1 MKKNCKGCNNKL
13 TKIIDICKS
22 PTCDLYLSKSQKDKK
37 LKLYSLDLYFCK
49 NCKLIQLTDIINPE
63 KIYSKYLYKSKHS
76 FGLELHFKEYCEKII
91 KLLKLNPQKKILDI
105 GCNDGTL
112 LKFFVKKGYKVL
124 GVDPASNIS
133 SDCKKNNV
141 PLINKFL
148 VKKLVKKIIKKN
160 NLFDVITAN
169 NVLANIPKLKEFLSC
184 VSMLLKKDGYFIFE
198 TIDGPS
204 LIKNKYID
212 MINSEHIY
220 YFSLTSVKELLNMHN
235 LKVVFIE
242 KNKLKGGSFRVYAKK
257 NNNKALI
264 SKTNSNEIK
273 KILLKEKK
281 QGFSSLGAVKK
292 YNKIY
297 ALEKIKT
304 ENFIKKLLLKDKM
317 FAYGASA
324 GSTSMIYFYNLKKS
338 ISFLVDDN
346 KLRVNLYAP
355 GSKIKILNPSKI
367 LSHNPKYTIL
377 LAWRY
382 RDQILSKNKKY
393 VENGGKF
400 ISLYPKIEIIK

>member
-49 NCKLIQLTDIINPE
+49 NCKLIQLKDIINPE

-76 FGLELHFKEYCEKII
+76 FGLELHFKEYCERVI
-91 KLLKLNPQKKILDI
+91 KLLKLNSKKEILDI
-105 GCNDGTL
+105 GCNDGTF

-124 GVDPASNIS
+124 GIDPANNIS
-133 SDCKKNNV
+133 NDCKKNNV
-141 PLINKFL
+141 PLINKFF
-148 VKKLVKKIIKKN
+148 VKKLVEKIIKKN

-220 YFSLTSVKELLNMHN
+220 YFSLVSIKKLLNMHN

-304 ENFIKKLLLKDKM
+304 ENFIKKLLLK
-317 FAYGASA
+317 AYKLE
-324 GSTSMIYFYNLKKS
+324 STFFVRNQFLK
-338 ISFLVDDN
+338 ISK
-346 KLRVNLYAP
+346 KL
-355 GSKIKILNPSKI
+355 KIFMMWQKTLI
-367 LSHNPKYTIL
+367 KY
-377 LAWRY
+377 Y
-382 RDQILSKNKKY
+382 K
-393 VENGGKF
+393 
-400 ISLYPKIEIIK
+400 